1 MNAIASH
8 RRKHLLA
15 AVVGAALMAA
25 CADRSPVAPD
35 GAAAARLE
43 PSGIASAAASPELG
57 SCDRLR
63 APEGSSFA
71 YHAYARGAQIYRW
84 NGQEWLP
91 VGPSAELYADAGGKA
106 LVGTHFGGPRWQ
118 SLSGSTVRGEVIDR
132 CVHDANAV
140 PWLTLKGIP
149 ESGPG
154 VFAHTTFIQ
163 RVNTTGGKAPAN
175 AGTVGEVRAIPY
187 AAEYF
192 FYRPL

>member
-1 MNAIASH
+1 MRITMPNVTKTFIAGAAAM
-8 RRKHLLA
+8 LLA
-15 AVVGAALMAA
+15 ACAAETPTATKQLAA
-25 CADRSPVAPD
+25 P
-35 GAAAARLE
+35 AAATRAI
-43 PSGIASAAASPELG
+43 GNTGPELG

-71 YHAYARGAQIYRW
+71 YHVYARGVQIYRW

-91 VGPSAELYADAGGKA
+91 VGPSAGLYADANGRA

-132 CVHDANAV
+132 CVYDANAV
-140 PWLTLKGIP
+140 PWLTLRGIP

-163 RVNTTGGKAPAN
+163 RVNTTGGKAPST
-175 AGTVGEVRAIPY
+175 AGSLNQVVEIPY
-187 AAEYF
+187 TAEYW
-192 FYRPL
+192 FYR